1 MKRKESP
8 YISATTGPIMTEAD
22 LAFFAPLQK
31 LSTRALEK
39 LKLPLEQLL
48 EDVEDPEQRMGLLL
62 ALAFIR
68 QVLAPLVARYGR
80 PELMLRELRSW
91 SYLHLLAYAR
101 DRRVTR
107 AAQAAAMG
115 RDPSWLNWLSTRE
128 APSLSD
134 EGTGATH
141 TRIQMM
147 LLRYFFQNVDRSF
160 TPAELYRHFR
170 RELKELDH
178 SKLLGLL
185 LICAEKGW
193 LSEQDGQFRAR
204 ENMRMKDAEGLPE
217 REARLLR
224 RINLLPPLLMSHLFG
239 HGSLGTA
246 DIKLTP
252 EGWLEVQAR
261 VKEAVTQILEEV
273 GARPVPEEAKSS
285 EVWGGLFLAL
295 GPHGYLVPGQ
305 ETFLEHHVF
314 HKRKGEKPPP

>member
-8 YISATTGPIMTEAD
+8 FISATTDPIMTEAD

-48 EDVEDPEQRMGLLL
+48 EGVENPEQRMGLLL

-80 PELMLRELRSW
+80 PELMIRELRSW

-128 APSLSD
+128 APSLAD
-134 EGTGATH
+134 EGTGATP

-147 LLRYFFQNVDRSF
+147 LLSFLRHHDNRSF

-170 RELKELDH
+170 RELKGLDH

-185 LICAEKGW
+185 LICVEKGW
-193 LSEQDGQFRAR
+193 LHEHEGTFRAR

-224 RINLLPPLLMSHLFG
+224 RLNLLPPLLMSHLFG

-252 EGWLEVQAR
+252 EGWREVQAR
-261 VKEAVTQILEEV
+261 VKEAVTQIIAEV
-273 GARPVPEEAKSS
+273 ASRPVSEAEKSS

-295 GPHGYLVPGQ
+295 GPHSYMVPGQ
-305 ETFLEHHVF
+305 EAFLESF
-314 HKRKGEKPPP
+314 FQQKKGEEPPP